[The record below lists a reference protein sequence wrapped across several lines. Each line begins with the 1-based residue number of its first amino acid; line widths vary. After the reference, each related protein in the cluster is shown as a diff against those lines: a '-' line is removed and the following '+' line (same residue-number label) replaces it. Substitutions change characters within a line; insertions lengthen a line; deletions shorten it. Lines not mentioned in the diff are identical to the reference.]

1 MLHTVGAFFSL
12 YLATLLLLTASGLF
26 NTYLGLRLPEL
37 SVSEVWVGSLLA
49 AYYLGLVIGARV
61 GHKLIIGVGH
71 IRAYAATAAI
81 VTVAFLVQV
90 LLEPLWL
97 WLVLR
102 FVAGSAL
109 VTEIMAL
116 EGWLNQQTENTQRGV
131 FLAFYIVMNRLG
143 TVLGQF
149 IFTTFTSL
157 DYRPL

>member
-1 MLHTVGAFFSL
+1 MLHTVGAFFFFFL
-12 YLATLLLLTASGLF
+12 FTLLLLMASRLF
-26 NTYLGLRLPEL
+26 NTYLGLRLTEL

-102 FVAGSAL
+102 FVEIGAL
-109 VTEIMAL
+109 VTGGMGL
-116 EGWLNQQTENTQRGV
+116 ESWVHEPTENTERGLGFV
-131 FLAFYIVMNRLG
+131 LYMVSTRFG
-143 TVLGQF
+143 TVVGPCILKQF
-149 IFTTFTSL
+149 SL
-157 DYRPL
+157 L

>member
-26 NTYLGLRLPEL
+26 NTYLGLRLTEL

-102 FVAGSAL
+102 FVAGAAMVAEVIAL
-109 VTEIMAL
+109 GSV
-116 EGWLNQQTENTQRGV
+116 GQQWTGNTQRGIGFGCCV
-131 FLAFYIVMNRLG
+131 GRDRLG
-143 TVLGQF
+143 AGVG
-149 IFTTFTSL
+149 
-157 DYRPL
+157 

>member
-26 NTYLGLRLPEL
+26 NTYLGLRLTEL

-102 FVAGSAL
+102 FVAGAAMVAAFMGL
-109 VTEIMAL
+109 VS
-116 EGWLNQQTENTQRGV
+116 WLNEERKEGRRGGERRV
-131 FLAFYIVMNRLG
+131 GV
-143 TVLGQF
+143 
-149 IFTTFTSL
+149 
-157 DYRPL
+157 

>member
-26 NTYLGLRLPEL
+26 NTYLGLRLTEL

-102 FVAGSAL
+102 FVAGAVVVGQVCGL
-109 VTEIMAL
+109 G
-116 EGWLNQQTENTQRGV
+116 GWLYEERKEGRRGGERRV
-131 FLAFYIVMNRLG
+131 GV
-143 TVLGQF
+143 
-149 IFTTFTSL
+149 
-157 DYRPL
+157 